1 MNTRGNTVLV
11 TGGTSGIGLAI
22 AQAFSDLGNRIL
34 ICGRSP
40 DKLDAAKRAHPSFDV
55 FPCDITRPDQVQK
68 MFHEIAGRHPDLNVL
83 VNNAGSLTP
92 SDFLS
97 DEGALLKAQQEVDT
111 NFLGAL
117 SVTKSALPFLVRNGN
132 AAIITISS
140 IVAVVPMPRAAVY
153 SATKA
158 ALHSF
163 LISLRRQ
170 LQGTQV
176 RVFEVMPSTVATE
189 LGRHIGGPMLSPR
202 DVAQAV
208 VAGVQ
213 REAYEIRTG
222 SAKALYAVNRL
233 SPSLA
238 MRVLARAAPGPTAAG
253 GE

>member
-1 MNTRGNTVLV
+1 MNPRGNTVLV
-11 TGGTSGIGLAI
+11 TGGASGIGQAI
-22 AQAFSDLGNRIL
+22 AKTFSDLGNRVL

-40 DKLDAAKRAHPSFDV
+40 EKLAVAKRANPSFDV
-55 FPCDITRPDQVQK
+55 FLCDITRLDQVQK
-68 MFHEIAGRHPDLNVL
+68 MFEGIAERHPGLNVL
-83 VNNAGSLTP
+83 VNNAGSLAP

-97 DEGALLKAQQEVDT
+97 DDGALPKAQQEIET

-117 SVTKSALPFLVRNGN
+117 SVTKSAMPFLLRNGN

-163 LISLRRQ
+163 LISLRSQ

-189 LGRHIGGPMLSPR
+189 LGRNIGGPMLSPGG
-202 DVAQAV
+202 VAQAI

-213 REAYEIRTG
+213 REMYEIRMG
-222 SAKALYAVNRL
+222 PAKALYAVHRF
-233 SPSLA
+233 SPALA

-253 GE
+253 GQ